1 MTADRLERIGAY
13 LFADLDRKREA
24 LQARGVDVINLSIGD
39 PDLPTPEHI
48 IEALMRA
55 ARDPRAYRYPPYG
68 GIVGFREAVAEWYR
82 RRFGVRLDP
91 ATEVLALIGSKEG
104 LAHLPW
110 ALLNP
115 GEAALI
121 PDPGYPVYRSATI
134 LAEGTPI
141 PFPLGA
147 ESGFVPDLSRIPAA
161 SAQRARLLFLNY
173 PNNPTAGVT
182 DLSFFE
188 EVVAFARAHDLVVA
202 HDNSYSEIAYDGY
215 RPPSF
220 LQADGAKE
228 MGVEFHSLSKTF
240 CMTGWRIGF
249 AVGNAAVIKALG
261 TIKTNIDSGIF
272 RAVQE
277 AGIAGLLGP
286 TEPLR
291 ERLEVY
297 QRRRDR
303 VSDGLRAIGWP
314 APRPQAT
321 FYVWMVAPEG
331 RNGGDFAAEVLERT
345 GVVITPGAGYGS
357 QGDRYVRLSLTTPD
371 ARLDEA
377 LDRMARS
384 FGSEAPPARFG
395 GEVAPSRIGGEE
407 SSRKSWD

>member
-1 MTADRLERIGAY
+1 MNADRLTRIGAY
-13 LFADLDRKREA
+13 LFADLDRKKEA
-24 LQARGVDVINLSIGD
+24 MQAKGVDVISLSIGD

-48 IEALMRA
+48 IEALVRA
-55 ARDPRAYRYPPYG
+55 ARDPRTHRYPPYEG
-68 GIVGFREAVAEWYR
+68 TAGFREAVAEWYR
-82 RRFGVRLDP
+82 RRFDVRLDP
-91 ATEVLALIGSKEG
+91 QTEVLALIGSKEG

-115 GEAALI
+115 GEATLV

-134 LAEGTPI
+134 LAEGEPI
-141 PFPLGA
+141 AFPLDPGRR
-147 ESGFVPDLSRIPAA
+147 FVPDLAAIPEA
-161 SAQRARLLFLNY
+161 SARRARILFLNY

-182 DLSFFE
+182 DLGFFE
-188 EVVAFARAHDLVVA
+188 EAVAFARKHGLVVA
-202 HDNSYSEIAYDGY
+202 HDNSYSQIGYDGY

-228 MGVEFHSLSKTF
+228 VGVEFHSLSKTF

-249 AVGNAAVIKALG
+249 VVGNAAVIKAVG
-261 TIKTNIDSGIF
+261 TIKTNIDSGVF

-286 TEPLR
+286 EGPLR

-303 VSDGLRAIGWP
+303 VSDGLAALGWAP
-314 APRPQAT
+314 PRPKAT
-321 FYVWMVAPEG
+321 FYVWLAAPGG
-331 RNGGDFAAEVLERT
+331 RSGADFAAEVLDRT
-345 GVVITPGAGYGS
+345 GVLLTPGAGYGS
-357 QGDRYVRLSLTTPD
+357 QGHRYVRLSLTTPD

-377 LDRMARS
+377 LDRLAHS
-384 FGSEAPPARFG
+384 FGGDAR
-395 GEVAPSRIGGEE
+395 PSRVGGVE
-407 SSRKSWD
+407 SSRKSGD

>member
-1 MTADRLERIGAY
+1 MNAERLNRIGAY

-24 LQARGVDVINLSIGD
+24 LAAKGVDVISLGIGD
-39 PDLPTPEHI
+39 PDLPTPDHI
-48 IEALMRA
+48 IEALVRA
-55 ARDPRAYRYPPYG
+55 ARDPRSHRYPPYG
-68 GIVGFREAVAEWYR
+68 GIAGFREAVAEWYR
-82 RRFGVRLDP
+82 RRFDVRLDP
-91 ATEVLALIGSKEG
+91 QTEVLALIGSKEG

-115 GEAALI
+115 GEAALV

-134 LAEGTPI
+134 LAEGDPI
-141 PFPLGA
+141 AFPLAA
-147 ESGFVPDLSRIPAA
+147 EHGFLPDLAAIPAA
-161 SAQRARLLFLNY
+161 SVRRARIMFLNY

-182 DLSFFE
+182 DLAFFE
-188 EVVAFARAHDLVVA
+188 EVVRFAQQHDLVVA

-220 LQADGAKE
+220 LQAHGAKE
-228 MGVEFHSLSKTF
+228 VGVEFHSLSKTF

-261 TIKTNIDSGIF
+261 TIKTNIDSGVF

-286 TEPLR
+286 EEPLR

-297 QRRRDR
+297 RRRRDR
-303 VSDGLRAIGWP
+303 VIAGLTALGWP
-314 APRPQAT
+314 APRPRAT
-321 FYVWMVAPEG
+321 FYVWMAAPD
-331 RNGGDFAAEVLERT
+331 GGSGADFAADVLERT
-345 GVVITPGAGYGS
+345 GVVITPGAGYGT
-357 QGDRYVRLSLTTPD
+357 QGERYVRLSLTTPD

-377 LDRMARS
+377 LDRLARS
-384 FGSEAPPARFG
+384 FGGEASPSRFG
-395 GEVAPSRIGGEE
+395 GGV
-407 SSRKSWD
+407 SSHRSGD